1 MTELLLVLGVVYVG
15 MICWYLY
22 WWYRAP
28 QPQPMPLPTVSVIV
42 PARNEAAHIV
52 DVLLD
57 LQRQDYPND
66 LEVIV
71 VDDGSTDD
79 TALLAAPLAD
89 QVIAMGRQ
97 DTSRLAASPK
107 KAALAKGIAAAV
119 GEWVVTIDADVRLGA
134 SHLRTLLQFAAA
146 DTVCVAGPV
155 SYGAGTGLM
164 HHFQQFDMLG
174 MQLFSGA
181 GIHWQQPFLC
191 NGANLA
197 FRRQAFIEVNGYEGI
212 DQVASGDDVLL
223 LRKLASAYGA
233 GSIAYAA
240 DKDAVAT
247 TYALTDWQSLLQQRI
262 RWASKV
268 KRIKLAPAIWMG
280 VVAFLFHLLLIIM
293 GAVAWLDP
301 TVALPLIIMLGAKW
315 LVEGVAVA
323 AVAATLRQPVAWHWL
338 LPAQLLYLL
347 YVPAAAI
354 LGNFTRYSWKGRQLR

>member
-1 MTELLLVLGVVYVG
+1 MTELLLVFGVAYVG
-15 MICWYLY
+15 LLLWYLY

-28 QPQPMPLPTVSVIV
+28 KHDALPLPAISVIV

-52 DVLLD
+52 DLLLD

-79 TALLAAPLAD
+79 TAMLAAPLAD
-89 QVIAMGRQ
+89 KVIAM
-97 DTSRLAASPK
+97 DYTATSPSASPK
-107 KAALAKGIAAAV
+107 KAALAQGINVAL
-119 GEWVVTIDADVRLGA
+119 GEWVVTIDADVRLE
-134 SHLRTLLQFAAA
+134 STHLRTLLQYAAT
-146 DTVCVAGPV
+146 DTVCIAGPV
-155 SYGAGTGLM
+155 SYGAGTGLL
-164 HHFQQFDMLG
+164 HHFQQLDMLG

-197 FRRQAFIEVNGYEGI
+197 FRRQAFLEVHGYEGI

-223 LRKLASAYGA
+223 MRKLAMAYGA

-240 DKDAVAT
+240 DKGAVAV
-247 TYALTDWQSLLQQRI
+247 TYAHTSWRALWQQRI

-268 KRIKLAPAIWMG
+268 KRIRLAPALWMG
-280 VVAFLFHLLLIIM
+280 TVAFLFHVLLLIM
-293 GAVAWLDP
+293 MVMAWLD
-301 TVALPLIIMLGAKW
+301 TTMAMPLITMLAVKW
-315 LVEGVAVA
+315 LVEGVAVGC
-323 AVAATLRQPVAWHWL
+323 VAATLRQPVAWHWL
-338 LPAQLLYLL
+338 LPAQLLYMI